1 MTGRG
6 SHIAITGASGFIG
19 SRLTWRLL
27 SNGAKVTAIVRER
40 SDVAYLQQ
48 SENTHNLHIAR
59 LAADYSNLND
69 IFASSASSASSAFD
83 AVVHLAACTD
93 GGDDEGATRR
103 LIEANLLFPSLIL
116 AAMQTHKVRAFI
128 NTGTSWQNAESA
140 EFRPFNL
147 YAASKQA
154 FEQVMIHHVEA
165 GLAAVTLR
173 LFDVYGPNDPRN
185 KIINLLLRASQSK
198 DLLDMTRGEQ
208 KIDLVHVDDVCGA
221 YEAALQYVLGRPLRT
236 HAVFG
241 VSSGRPLPMR
251 NLVGVFDEA
260 RGVRCPINW
269 GKRPYRD
276 REIMSPYS
284 GLEEVPGWQPTIE
297 LAAGLKS
304 L

>member
-1 MTGRG
+1 MIGQG

-19 SRLTWRLL
+19 SRLTRRLL
-27 SNGAKVTAIVRER
+27 SSGAKVTAVVRER
-40 SDVAYLQQ
+40 SDVAYLEQ
-48 SENTHNLHIAR
+48 SENVDNLNIAR

-69 IFASSASSASSAFD
+69 IFASRAFD
-83 AVVHLAACTD
+83 AVVHLAACTE
-93 GGDDEGATRR
+93 GGDDEAATRR
-103 LIEANLLFPSLIL
+103 LIDANLLFPSLIL
-116 AAMQTHKVRAFI
+116 SAMQTHKVRAFI

-140 EFRPFNL
+140 DFRPFNL
-147 YAASKQA
+147 YAATKQA

-185 KIINLLLRASQSK
+185 KIINLLLRASRSK
-198 DLLDMTRGEQ
+198 DFLDMTRGEQ

-221 YEAALQYVLGRPLRT
+221 YEAAMQYVLAQPPRT
-236 HAVFG
+236 HAIFG

-251 NLVGVFDEA
+251 SLVGVFDEA

-269 GKRPYRD
+269 GMRPYRD

-284 GLEEVPGWQPTIE
+284 GLDGVPGWKPMVE
-297 LAAGLKS
+297 LGAGLKS